1 MAKNTYMQL
10 VGCGV
15 TIAPYVPDALARKLE
30 DTSCQNPARRPQLR
44 VIPGGVREVGL
55 SLGPEHVCSERVQR
69 ATKVVA
75 DDLRGRWEVLLALL
89 AVALCAALVIS
100 WALSGQV
107 GAAGAGEVALE
118 EHVVMDGDSLWDI
131 SEAHPVEGLTTSEV
145 IDLIREENDLFGTVI
160 QPGQTILVPAQA
172 GVA

>member
-1 MAKNTYMQL
+1 MTFLSERQLIMPLAGLGTSGKERQIWQENTYMQL

-69 ATKVVA
+69 ATKAVA

-118 EHVVMDGDSLWDI
+118 EHVVMDGDSLVGHLGG
-131 SEAHPVEGLTTSEV
+131 A
-145 IDLIREENDLFGTVI
+145 
-160 QPGQTILVPAQA
+160 PG
-172 GVA
+172 